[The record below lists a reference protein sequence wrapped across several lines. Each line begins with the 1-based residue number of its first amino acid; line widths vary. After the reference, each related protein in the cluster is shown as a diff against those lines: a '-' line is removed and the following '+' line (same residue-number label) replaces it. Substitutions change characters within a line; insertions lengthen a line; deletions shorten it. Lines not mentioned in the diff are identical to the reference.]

1 MCGFAGFLERPAR
14 PPEERTAILA
24 RMGRVLEHRGPDDG
38 RTFDDG
44 RLAFVFRRLSI
55 VDVERGAQPL
65 ENEARSLVV
74 AVNGEIYNHAELR
87 ARLPG
92 RHTFATASDSEIA
105 VHLFEEH
112 GAGFLEALNGI
123 YALLVWDRRAGRL
136 LLARDRLG
144 VKPLY
149 WARVPHGLLFGS
161 ELKALLVHPDC
172 PRRFRADDFDWSY
185 LEGDTYTA
193 PNWRASPTF
202 VEGVEAVPGGSS
214 LEAEV
219 ARPPVIRRYWAL
231 EDSIALAAEA
241 APRPAR
247 AYVDDYAELFEDS
260 VRLQLMSDVPIGT
273 FLSGGL
279 DSSAIAAAARGRDM
293 HCFSVAADTTAA
305 TGDLERARDLARAL
319 GLPLWAPWYDDEDF
333 ARQIDFSLG
342 AFEYFV
348 WMMDAPRFA
357 PESFFKHELHRYA
370 KTRVPE
376 LKVIL
381 LGQGADEFAGGYST
395 SLSSPRATW
404 VDYLEREL
412 VPHHRTLGPSPPVAT
427 FHREMLT
434 RVWVLQ
440 SHNLWNED
448 RVSSSQGIEARV
460 PFLDHRLVEFLA
472 AIPEPLHAR
481 LFFNKAIL
489 REAAR
494 RLLPPRYTE
503 APKVL
508 FWQAEDT
515 SSVHRLMR
523 DCLDRSYPEFR
534 EEYRASGLDDLYRAA
549 HAPGHDWTR
558 ASRELLGRMAIAV
571 FERLCQRAAADD
583 VRVSRL
589 GPPSPLHEHAPQ
601 LGAGAASG

>member
-14 PPEERTAILA
+14 PPEERAAILA
-24 RMGRVLEHRGPDDG
+24 RMGRALEHRGPDDG

-44 RLAFVFRRLSI
+44 RLALVFRRLSI
-55 VDVERGAQPL
+55 VDVEGGAQPL
-65 ENEARSLVV
+65 EDEARSLVV
-74 AVNGEIYNHAELR
+74 AVNGEIYNHSELR
-87 ARLPG
+87 ARLHE
-92 RHTFATASDSEIA
+92 RHTFASASDAEIA
-105 VHLFEEH
+105 VHLFEER
-112 GAGFLEALNGI
+112 GTSFLDALNGI

-149 WARVPHGLLFGS
+149 WVPLPHGLLFAS

-172 PRRFRADDFDWSY
+172 PRRFRAEDFDWSY
-185 LEGDTYTA
+185 LDGDTYTA
-193 PNWRASPTF
+193 PNWRAIPTF
-202 VEGVEAVPGGSS
+202 VDGVEALPGGCL
-214 LEAEV
+214 LEAEP
-219 ARPPVIRRYWAL
+219 ARPAVIRRYWGL
-231 EDSIALAAEA
+231 DDSIARAGEA
-241 APRPAR
+241 APRPAH
-247 AYVDDYAELFEDS
+247 AYVDDYAELFQDS

-279 DSSAIAAAARGRDM
+279 DSSAITAAAAGRDL
-293 HCFSVAADTTAA
+293 HCFSVATETTAA
-305 TGDLERARDLARAL
+305 TGDLERADDLARAL
-319 GLPLWAPWYDDEDF
+319 GLPLWAPWYADDDF
-333 ARQIDFSLG
+333 ARQIDFSL
-342 AFEYFV
+342 AALEYFV

-395 SLSSPRATW
+395 SLSSPRTTW
-404 VDYLEREL
+404 GDYLDGEL
-412 VPHHRTLGPSPPVAT
+412 APHHRTLGPAPAVGT
-427 FHREMLT
+427 FHREMLA
-434 RVWVLQ
+434 RVWALQ

-448 RVSSSQGIEARV
+448 RVSSSQGVEARV

-494 RLLPPRYTE
+494 RLLPRRYTE

-508 FWQAEDT
+508 FWQSEDT
-515 SSVHRLMR
+515 SSIHRLMR
-523 DCLDRSYPEFR
+523 DCLDRSYPQFR
-534 EEYRASGLDDLYRAA
+534 EEYGTPDLDELYRAA

-558 ASRELLGRMAIAV
+558 ASRKLLGTMAIAV
-571 FERLCQRAAADD
+571 FERLCTRAAANA
-583 VRVSRL
+583 VPVSRL
-589 GPPSPLHEHAPQ
+589 GPPSPLHEHVPQ
-601 LGAGAASG
+601 RGAAAASG